1 MPLYVDFNRISDID
15 PDRHAYFFTK
25 PFDHCCVGV
34 LYASWDLVDAERSRE
49 NFLSARCVLTS
60 GHYFDINRGC
70 RMEVHRGRGNEWNPA
85 WNDLL
90 RDQGVVDAWILNPRA
105 ITPYQGS
112 TWEIFHLD
120 WKEDGPITDTLGNSG
135 NLYVSTSGGVG
146 IIMQNNSR
154 YHGHGYH
161 GLDKTVTVNCLNNWL
176 NILRQQCSAGAP
188 MF

>member
-25 PFDHCCVGV
+25 PFGHGCAGA
-34 LYASWDLVDAERSRE
+34 LYDSWDLAAVENSRE

-70 RMEVHRGRGNEWNPA
+70 RTEMQHGRGNEWNPA
-85 WNDLL
+85 WDDLL

-105 ITPYQGS
+105 ITAYQGS

-135 NLYVSTSGGVG
+135 NLYVYTSGYCS

-154 YHGHGYH
+154 YRCHGYH
-161 GLDKTVTVNCLNNWL
+161 GLDKTVAVNSMNNWL
-176 NILRQQCSAGAP
+176 NRLQRCGAP
-188 MF
+188 LF